1 MTRFAEITAGATPY
15 SKSHNR
21 RLKRGAKPENN
32 LVASLSSVTKELEE
46 MQPEPESD
54 GEGDS
59 EEEER
64 KAPRPVPGTVG
75 KGVGEGG
82 KGQEKLTA
90 KKRSRVL

>member
-1 MTRFAEITAGATPY
+1 MFRFAEITAGATPY

-21 RLKRGAKPENN
+21 RLKRAAKPENN
-32 LVASLSSVTKELEE
+32 LVTSLSSVTKELEE
-46 MQPEPESD
+46 MAPQSD
-54 GEGDS
+54 SDS
-59 EEEER
+59 DEER
-64 KAPRPVPGTVG
+64 ETDDEPKTVPGKIG